1 MGELSKKMHV
11 QCLAGD
17 VFQRA
22 KEIQNRPREKAA
34 APSNGIANTLKHTGP
49 KIKKVSD
56 TTVPKRRNGRGTNA
70 RWATKAGKT
79 NSGL

>member
-1 MGELSKKMHV
+1 MHV

-49 KIKKVSD
+49 KIKKASN
-56 TTVPKRRNGRGTNA
+56 TTVPKR
-70 RWATKAGKT
+70 
-79 NSGL
+79 